1 MNVDE
6 RLHSLAKQ
14 PYADK
19 RKQPIWSQI
28 YDRLR
33 SALDSGLLPEGSR
46 LPGEDDLAHMFGVTR
61 VTLRRALSL
70 LQREGRL
77 VSRKG
82 VGVFVRSIS
91 VRYEVRETEA
101 FNTALSGEESTM
113 EALSLVR
120 KQASPGAAEALGLK
134 SCAEV
139 TEVRFI
145 QYSQSTP
152 YYLAIKEF
160 PVSVMPGFALDY
172 ERTGSILD
180 AYAAA
185 GIHSYVR
192 AETRITGDFATEEE
206 ADLLRISRQAPVLRS
221 RSINQ
226 DSNGRG
232 IEYNRGCWP
241 MLSVELV
248 FNNKT
253 SGV

>member
-1 MNVDE
+1 MNVDQ
-6 RLHSLAKQ
+6 RLLRLARQ

-19 RKQPIWSQI
+19 HTQSIWMQI
-28 YDRLR
+28 YDRLGE
-33 SALDSGLLPEGSR
+33 AVESGLLPEGSR
-46 LPGEDDLAHMFGVTR
+46 LPGEDDLASMFGVTR

-70 LQREGRL
+70 LQHEGRL

-101 FNTALSGEESTM
+101 FNMALNGADSRM
-113 EALSLVR
+113 DALSLVR
-120 KQASPGAAEALGLK
+120 KPASADAVEALGLK
-134 SCAEV
+134 SGEEV

-145 QYSQSTP
+145 QHAQSTP
-152 YYLAIKEF
+152 YYYAVKEF
-160 PVSVMPGFALDY
+160 PVSVMPEFARDY
-172 ERTGSILD
+172 EKTGSILG

-185 GIHSYVR
+185 GIESYLR
-192 AETRITGDFATEEE
+192 TETRITGDFATEEE
-206 ADLLRISRQAPVLRS
+206 ADLLHISRQAPVLRS
-221 RSINQ
+221 RSVNE
-226 DSNGRG
+226 DNTGRA

-253 SGV
+253 PFA